1 MNNKVKDGL
10 ELKIERNGVDRKK
23 VEKKVGMGG
32 RKVGKKEIR

>member
-10 ELKIERNGVDRKK
+10 ELKIERNGADRKK
-23 VEKKVGMGG
+23 VEKKVGMEG